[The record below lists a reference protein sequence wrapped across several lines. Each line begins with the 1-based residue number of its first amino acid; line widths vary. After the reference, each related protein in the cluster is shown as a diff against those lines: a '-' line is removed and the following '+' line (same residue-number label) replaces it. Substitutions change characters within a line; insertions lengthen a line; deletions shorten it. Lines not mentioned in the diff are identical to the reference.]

1 MMTCICVIHSILP
14 RKNTNNIT
22 NMTSD
27 SVYTLTIYCQYY
39 TIMAVH
45 SVVFGIIH
53 YMMTCIIGVIYSI
66 LARKSINNITNM
78 TPDSVYTLTIYCQ
91 YYSIMAVH

>member
-1 MMTCICVIHSILP
+1 
-14 RKNTNNIT
+14 
-22 NMTSD
+22 MTSD

-39 TIMAVH
+39 TIMAVLL
-45 SVVFGIIH
+45 VVFSIIH
-53 YMMTCIIGVIYSI
+53 YMMTCIGVIHSI
-66 LARKSINNITNM
+66 LARKSMNNVTKI

>member
-1 MMTCICVIHSILP
+1 
-14 RKNTNNIT
+14 
-22 NMTSD
+22 MTSD

-66 LARKSINNITNM
+66 LARKSMNNVTKI